1 MGKARAVS
9 TPYPAAAELKINDE
23 EDDELPAAQVH
34 QYHSA
39 IGKLM
44 WVLQERPD
52 LSFAVKELSRSVQHP
67 MGRHWGALKR
77 LLRYLRGTKTMELY
91 LEIDGEMDDQIHVVT
106 DANWAT
112 GEGRKSTS
120 GGTVWMRGFLL
131 GHWCRT
137 QPTIALSTCEAELVA
152 MSTGVVEAK
161 LAQTLC
167 KELTLDRQLHLHSD
181 SAAGIASVS
190 KRGFGRLRHL
200 DIKQLWL
207 QEEVRAG
214 RLHVHHVNSADNVSD
229 VLTKALAGQ
238 IFAHLKEMIG
248 VRMPKSEEKK
258 VDEVAMLSQHPPP
271 RCSCSTLMW
280 IHVSAS
286 GIATWRCPTCRN
298 EISWSLYLRRQAELL
313 VGRHGNSEGSYSTG
327 MFAPSPYVEEPAA
340 EPQVSRPEAMPAS
353 SSRPRS
359 PPPVQS
365 APTLRQVDYL
375 AALAQRLGLDVD
387 QELRAVRTKA
397 QASAAITRLLARL
410 EQRNQPHPPP
420 TRG

>member
-1 MGKARAVS
+1 
-9 TPYPAAAELKINDE
+9 
-23 EDDELPAAQVH
+23 
-34 QYHSA
+34 
-39 IGKLM
+39 
-44 WVLQERPD
+44 
-52 LSFAVKELSRSVQHP
+52 
-67 MGRHWGALKR
+67 
-77 LLRYLRGTKTMELY
+77 
-91 LEIDGEMDDQIHVVT
+91 MDDHIHVVS

-137 QPTIALSTCEAELVA
+137 QPTIALSTCEAELVS

-167 KELTLDRQLHLHSD
+167 KELTLDRELHLHSD

-214 RLHVHHVNSADNVSD
+214 RLRVHHVSSAENVSD
-229 VLTKALAGQ
+229 LLTKPLAGQ
-238 IFAHLKEMIG
+238 TFAHLKEMIG
-248 VRMPKSEEKK
+248 VRLPQLQEEKTRD
-258 VDEVAMLSQHPPP
+258 VVAMLSQHPPP
-271 RCSCSTLMW
+271 VCACTTTMW
-280 IHVSAS
+280 IHVSAL
-286 GIATWRCPTCRN
+286 GQATWRCPTCRN
-298 EISWSLYLRRQAELL
+298 ELTWSVYLREQAELL
-313 VGRHGNSEGSYSTG
+313 VGRHEEGSYSTG

-340 EPQVSRPEAMPAS
+340 EPLPRPATTSA

-365 APTLRQVDYL
+365 APTLRQIDYL

-387 QELRAVRTKA
+387 EELRAVRTKA
-397 QASAAITRLLARL
+397 QASAAISRLLARL
-410 EQRNQPHPPP
+410 ERRNQQTRPPP